1 MHIILVT
8 PPLPTI
14 TQAIT
19 RLKPFGCIVRQSHT
33 EILSQEEKNRKQEN
47 KLKNIY
53 HIISYK
59 NNAHHRDSSRKP

>member
-1 MHIILVT
+1 MS
-8 PPLPTI
+8 PPTI
-14 TQAIT
+14 KQAVT

-33 EILSQEEKNRKQEN
+33 EILSQEEEKKKNRKQEN

-59 NNAHHRDSSRKP
+59 NNAHHR